1 MPRGHPKK
9 AALAVRQAEMKVRLK
24 KIRKDW
30 IAAHS
35 RMAFARTFQPNR
47 YLQLLRLEMDKKEAA
62 IARMHAELGEFQA
75 EYRRYIDARSNA
87 VARINAR
94 NPDKYLPMK
103 AWQKRKERIRP
114 LIVPVVAI
122 LRFCI
127 NRGDFGIETPLER
140 ARRLTRERL
149 TGKDSKR

>member
-1 MPRGHPKK
+1 MPRKRRPT
-9 AALAVRQAEMKVRLK
+9 LAERQAAMKQRLK
-24 KIRKDW
+24 DLGHYW
-30 IAAHS
+30 IGFQQ
-35 RMAFARTFQPNR
+35 RTQFARRFRPNR
-47 YLQLLRLEMDKKEAA
+47 YLQLLRMEMDKKEAA
-62 IARMHAELGEFQA
+62 IAQMYAELGEFQA